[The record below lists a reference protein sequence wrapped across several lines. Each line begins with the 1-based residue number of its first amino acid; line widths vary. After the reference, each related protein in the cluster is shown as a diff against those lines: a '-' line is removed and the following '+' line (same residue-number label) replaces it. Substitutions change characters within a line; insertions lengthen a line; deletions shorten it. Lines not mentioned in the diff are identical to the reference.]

1 MVLIRSLLYFKNL
14 FHFFWPLWF
23 QMRNLLSFK
32 LWFSYKKFAIFLF
45 LLSRFW
51 FVLHFQKFIIIISL
65 GIDSLGLSYL
75 GLLSFLSIY
84 FYISL
89 QIWKASSH
97 YFWMFLQS
105 LLCLSSWNSDDCD
118 YRLIFYC
125 STGTW
130 DSSPP
135 PPPQSIICLLF
146 RPNILY
152 LYVFKFIDSVLYFYF
167 TIVPNHWIYH
177 FY

>member
-1 MVLIRSLLYFKNL
+1 MVLIHSLLYFTNL
-14 FHFFWPLWF
+14 FHFWALWF

-32 LWFSYKKFAIFLF
+32 LLFSYKKFAIFLF

-65 GIDSLGLSYL
+65 DIDSL

-125 STGTW
+125 SMGTW
-130 DSSPP
+130 DSFIFS
-135 PPPQSIICLLF
+135 PQSIICLLF

-167 TIVPNHWIYH
+167 TIVPKHWIYH